1 MGNRI
6 NFTVPPRPMRTGYKR
21 CGAKARQGGRLIMR
35 VPSRFHATYAMSHLA
50 ARVIA
55 ALREVD
61 EDISSTEVEE

>member
-1 MGNRI
+1 
-6 NFTVPPRPMRTGYKR
+6 
-21 CGAKARQGGRLIMR
+21 MR

-61 EDISSTEVEE
+61 EDISSIEVEE